1 MSRPRTPFGPE
12 RPGRMAATALRVL
25 AAETSDPGRFARGK
39 RYWSDRSVTDIV
51 VGHGAVTAEVLGSRR
66 TPYVVTIEAR
76 PGRGVPARSEVTI
89 RCSCPD
95 DDGWGRSACKHA
107 VAALLTLGDEL
118 SIEPDLLARWRRTDT
133 VSDDGDDDGGDDVG
147 DELGD
152 DVGDELGDDAAD
164 ADDPDHGDA
173 GVEHPLAAMMRA
185 PDGASLPP
193 VPELTPADHPPFP
206 DPLVAPVL
214 DDARGELRFRWE

>member
-1 MSRPRTPFGPE
+1 MSRPRTPFGPD

-39 RYWSDRSVTDIV
+39 RYWSDRAVTDIV

-118 SIEPDLLARWRRTDT
+118 SIEPELLARWRRTDT
-133 VSDDGDDDGGDDVG
+133 VPDDAGDDTGD
-147 DELGD
+147 
-152 DVGDELGDDAAD
+152 GDDAAEPG
-164 ADDPDHGDA
+164 DPDHGDA
-173 GVEHPLAAMMRA
+173 GVGHPLAAMMRA

-193 VPELTPADHPPFP
+193 VPELTPADHPAFP